1 MGVAPRANLISV
13 KVSDDD
19 GETTVLDVIYGIQF
33 AVDNKDRFGIRVV
46 NLSLSSTVAE
56 SYLTDPLDAAAE
68 SAWFSG
74 LVVVAAAGN
83 DGTAPDA
90 VSYAPGN
97 DPYVISVGGMD
108 DRGTREPGR
117 RHARPVV
124 EPRRDPGRLPQARGA
139 RARPAAGVHARHRQR
154 LRAALPQVHRRPRAT
169 SGSAVRRCRRPS
181 CPAWPR

>member
-19 GETTVLDVIYGIQF
+19 GDTTVLDVIYGIQF

-56 SYLTDPLDAAAE
+56 SYRTDPLDAAAE

-97 DPYVISVGGMD
+97 DPYVITAGALD
-108 DRGTREPGR
+108 DRGTQEPRR
-117 RHARPVV
+117 RHPRPLV
-124 EPRRDPGRLPQARGA
+124 EPRRDPGR
-139 RARPAAGVHARHRQR
+139 RPASPRCSRRAAPGVHARPGSDFEQ
-154 LRAALPQVHRRPRAT
+154 LCPQVHRRPRAT
-169 SGSAVRRCRRPS
+169 SGSAARRCRPPS
-181 CPAWPR
+181 CPAWRR